1 MGMWLT
7 GLTDDILDKQ
17 IREKDFECFDCEK
30 GA

>member
-7 GLTDDILDKQ
+7 GLTDDILEKQ
-17 IREKDFECFDCEK
+17 IRKKYFECFDCEK